1 MFDLN
6 EIEELLKSEEFMK
19 ALNRRQLDMFF
30 HNTNLLKDPNITPEM
45 KAQAQANIKAI
56 ISPDKPQPKEKKPKA
71 EKQTKIKAVV
81 PPQEKPLEV
90 AQPKVAGVAGMK
102 LKYHPVYEHYG
113 VTQDHWNNAAPD
125 AHQELFNYHNEVMAG
140 KHPGAMHIK
149 NAIEAKMKKSID
161 RIYDNLHKISQT
173 LK

>member
-56 ISPDKPQPKEKKPKA
+56 ISPEAPKPREKKPKA
-71 EKQTKIKAVV
+71 EKQPKLKAA
-81 PPQEKPLEV
+81 PIQQEKPVELAKPANV
-90 AQPKVAGVAGMK
+90 ANIK

-125 AHQELFNYHNEVMAG
+125 AHQELFNFHNEVMAG

-161 RIYDNLHKISQT
+161 RIYDNLYKISQT